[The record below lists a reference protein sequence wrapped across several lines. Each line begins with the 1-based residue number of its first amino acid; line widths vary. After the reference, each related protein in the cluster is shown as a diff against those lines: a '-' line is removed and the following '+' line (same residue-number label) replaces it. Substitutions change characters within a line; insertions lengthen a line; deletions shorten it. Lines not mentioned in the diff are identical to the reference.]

1 MSVTCSQ
8 GSKSLNKELDSLQ
21 LLILEIFL
29 YFHNTIQFVQEPVI
43 NACQFVYLI
52 HCIVLVKRLEMKS
65 NSLSGLPLFHVNSKE
80 INDTPCLTSLERH
93 DQKKKKEKTLRER
106 LHEDGAY

>member
-52 HCIVLVKRLEMKS
+52 HCIVLVKRLEMKMKS
-65 NSLSGLPLFHVNSKE
+65 NRFVRFTNV
-80 INDTPCLTSLERH
+80 PC
-93 DQKKKKEKTLRER
+93 QFK
-106 LHEDGAY
+106 GNQ

>member
-65 NSLSGLPLFHVNSKE
+65 NRFVRFTMSIQRKSM
-80 INDTPCLTSLERH
+80 TPPV
-93 DQKKKKEKTLRER
+93 
-106 LHEDGAY
+106 